1 MTLGSIVSRL
11 GPPELEIVFG
21 PKEEFLSYPLS
32 IKHLVTVIAEIEV
45 VYIVDQH
52 ESCNPLPKLLE
63 GYQELLKLVS
73 VDLLTPGH
81 IAHLKGQREKLGI
94 PT

>member
-11 GPPELEIVFG
+11 GLPELEIVFM
-21 PKEEFLSYPLS
+21 PEEEIRSYPLS
-32 IKHLVTVIAEIEV
+32 INHLISVVAAIDV
-45 VYIVDQH
+45 VYIVDTH
-52 ESCNPLPKLLE
+52 RSCNPLPKLLE
-63 GYQELLKLVS
+63 GYQELLKLAS

-81 IAHLKGQREKLGI
+81 IAHLKGQRKKLGI